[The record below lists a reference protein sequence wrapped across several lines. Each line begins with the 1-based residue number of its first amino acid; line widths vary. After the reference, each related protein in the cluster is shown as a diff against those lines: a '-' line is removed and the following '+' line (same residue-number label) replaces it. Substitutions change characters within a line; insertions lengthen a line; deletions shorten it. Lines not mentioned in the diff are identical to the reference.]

1 MLTEKELNI
10 IETSLKKGCDVVVKA
25 KRDEIIIIENKPKI
39 IGRVEKSEKNRL
51 IYISITKAIPDI
63 IALQPRRQIVQKF
76 CRKATA
82 CQEIYVRYDRKYTS

>member
-39 IGRVEKSEKNRL
+39 IGRVEKSEK
-51 IYISITKAIPDI
+51 
-63 IALQPRRQIVQKF
+63 
-76 CRKATA
+76 
-82 CQEIYVRYDRKYTS
+82 EG